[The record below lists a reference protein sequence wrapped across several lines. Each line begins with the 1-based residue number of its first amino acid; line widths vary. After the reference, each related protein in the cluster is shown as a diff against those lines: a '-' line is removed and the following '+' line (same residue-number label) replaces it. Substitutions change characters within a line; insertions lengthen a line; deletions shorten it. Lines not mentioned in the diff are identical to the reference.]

1 MAHVRLD
8 LNHEEFLNDLFA
20 LEREE
25 LLGVFGTLRKIRQMD
40 WAAVYRDTGLKWEA
54 IQTRRGPSGQR
65 IYSLRITRRARAV
78 AYREGNVLF
87 LLAIHADHDSAYKK

>member
-40 WAAVYRDTGLKWEA
+40 TPMPR
-54 IQTRRGPSGQR
+54 
-65 IYSLRITRRARAV
+65 
-78 AYREGNVLF
+78 
-87 LLAIHADHDSAYKK
+87 